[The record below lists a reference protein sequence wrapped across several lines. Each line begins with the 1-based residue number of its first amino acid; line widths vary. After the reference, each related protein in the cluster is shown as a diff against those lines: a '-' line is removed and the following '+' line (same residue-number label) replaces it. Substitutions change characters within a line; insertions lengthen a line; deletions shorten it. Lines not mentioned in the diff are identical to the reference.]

1 MYVLFQPIG
10 IAGGLQ
16 SVALFARGDIH
27 FLRYG
32 VLDKA
37 GIECHLLVGAGDILE
52 GEIYQAVFIAL
63 SNIKEVVTIHLDI
76 LHRDVV
82 ALAQWHVLA
91 IARLEELGPWTD
103 DEETAGLA
111 LDVIHRYVL
120 VMLRRIRAHLQPKH
134 ALRIA
139 HLDVA
144 QYDVSVFYALAA
156 EG

>member
-1 MYVLFQPIG
+1 MLFQPIG
-10 IAGGLQ
+10 ITGGLQ

-32 VLDKA
+32 VLDKV
-37 GIECHLLVGAGDILE
+37 GIECHLLVGAGDVFE
-52 GEIYQAVFIAL
+52 GEIHQAIFLAL
-63 SNIKEVVTIHLDI
+63 GNIEEVVAIHLDV

-82 ALAQWHVLA
+82 ALAQRHVLA
-91 IARLEELGPWTD
+91 VAWLEELGPWTD

-120 VMLRRIRAHLQPKH
+120 VMLRSIRAHLQPKH

>member
-27 FLRYG
+27 FLCHG
-32 VLDKA
+32 VLDEI
-37 GIECHLLVGAGDILE
+37 GIECHLLVGAGDIFE

-111 LDVIHRYVL
+111 LDVIHRYIL
-120 VMLRRIRAHLQPKH
+120 VMLRSIRTHLQPEH
-134 ALRIA
+134 ALCIA
-139 HLDVA
+139 YLDVA
-144 QYDVSVFYALAA
+144 QYDVAVFYAFAA
-156 EG
+156 KG

>member
-10 IAGGLQ
+10 ITGGLQ
-16 SVALFARGDIH
+16 SVALFSRGDIH
-27 FLRYG
+27 LLCYG
-32 VLDKA
+32 VLDKV
-37 GIECHLLVGAGDILE
+37 GIKSHLLVGTVDVLE
-52 GEIYQAVFIAL
+52 GEIHQAIFLAL
-63 SNIKEVVTIHLDI
+63 THIKEVVAIHLDV

-82 ALAQWHVLA
+82 ALALRHVLA
-91 IARLEELGPWTD
+91 IAWLEELLPWAD
-103 DEETAGLA
+103 DEEAACGA

-120 VMLRRIRAHLQPKH
+120 VMLWSIWAHLQPEY